1 MRLAPLRVWRLG
13 LRSDQAAVG
22 SAVRLAEQRHTEY
35 CAARAEREQLQ
46 AACSSTAAASNLFKV
61 SQGCYKQ
68 NDISFETVKAS
79 PSLAKLLLFFF
90 LLGCWRHIV
99 RLKTLDFEE

>member
-1 MRLAPLRVWRLG
+1 MQLCVWRLG
-13 LRSDQAAVG
+13 LWSESDQAAVG
-22 SAVRLAEQRHTEY
+22 SAVRLAELRHAE
-35 CAARAEREQLQ
+35 CRAAPAEREQLQ

-68 NDISFETVKAS
+68 YDISFETVKAS
-79 PSLAKLLLFFF
+79 PFLAKLLFFIF
-90 LLGCWRHIV
+90 LLGYWRHIV